1 MIQFV
6 GVSISDGDQGPMV
19 WPSCSIKRALEGG
32 PAGSTLSLRRF
43 LLEGVPVL
51 ARTLKRLCFV
61 SILVGG
67 LHDGK
72 RQKIETR
79 CVCVCA
85 VIGQSIGACALNRG
99 IAILSRFDSFVNN
112 LLESDAFEV

>member
-1 MIQFV
+1 MVFLICSDQMIQFV

-79 CVCVCA
+79 CVCVCRYR
-85 VIGQSIGACALNRG
+85 SINWCLR
-99 IAILSRFDSFVNN
+99 LK
-112 LLESDAFEV
+112 